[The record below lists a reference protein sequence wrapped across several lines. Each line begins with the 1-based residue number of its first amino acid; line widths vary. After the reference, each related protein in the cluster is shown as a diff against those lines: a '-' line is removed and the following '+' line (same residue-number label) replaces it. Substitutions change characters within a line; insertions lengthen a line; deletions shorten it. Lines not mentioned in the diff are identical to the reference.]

1 MKKSNT
7 VAVVGA
13 KKLKMWK
20 QSWKTRG
27 HEEGHNK
34 GQWERKPVG
43 TQVRLTKI
51 REHQL
56 DTTKQWNKK
65 YRNTETRLKDQNT

>member
-34 GQWERKPVG
+34 GQWEMRMG
-43 TQVRLTKI
+43 EETSG
-51 REHQL
+51 
-56 DTTKQWNKK
+56 
-65 YRNTETRLKDQNT
+65 NTSEVN